1 MITCLELAS
10 GTVPTQSTAGGTA
23 VDGPGSPRGDKGRRE
38 AGTNLTKEPPAS
50 QRTDPIDVLENK

>member
-10 GTVPTQSTAGGTA
+10 GTVPTQGTAGGEA
-23 VDGPGSPRGDKGRRE
+23 QRE
-38 AGTNLTKEPPAS
+38 GTMTLTKEPPAS